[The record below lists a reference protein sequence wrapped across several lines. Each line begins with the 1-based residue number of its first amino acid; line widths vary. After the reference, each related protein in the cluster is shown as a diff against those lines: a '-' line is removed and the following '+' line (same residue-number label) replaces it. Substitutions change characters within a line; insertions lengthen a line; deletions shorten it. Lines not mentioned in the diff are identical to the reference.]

1 MDNNWKCYDFIEGGK
16 GKIPALKTFITQTY
30 LLGILK
36 KKKKKVLVQTWNR
49 RGNPWEDRKGEP
61 DIYLGLYNWANS
73 QENAVQIGEP

>member
-36 KKKKKVLVQTWNR
+36 KKKKSLSSDLKQEGKSLR
-49 RGNPWEDRKGEP
+49 RQKRRT
-61 DIYLGLYNWANS
+61 
-73 QENAVQIGEP
+73 